1 MESSQGW
8 EVDASFSPLCGIK
21 KLKFREIK
29 KLPLNKDKESDCNAG
44 DPSLSPGE
52 SQELAPEDMEASWR
66 SRLSGRPGPG
76 TAALESGLP
85 HLATTPALTRQDR
98 LQAHGLLYYL
108 RDITERSAWGCF

>member
-1 MESSQGW
+1 MTT
-8 EVDASFSPLCGIK
+8 
-21 KLKFREIK
+21 
-29 KLPLNKDKESDCNAG
+29 
-44 DPSLSPGE
+44 E

-98 LQAHGLLYYL
+98 LQAHGLLSGDGSPRVLLSPL
-108 RDITERSAWGCF
+108 RNRHGSRTGDAAWTEQRGPGFWSKPWGWEVFSPYHTSHQLLATSLSM